1 MSYFLYTD
9 KPNKFNCNIQIE
21 GTSLAKS
28 KVRLVI
34 ETDEMSYMFNGAIE
48 NTGVCEVNIPKTKHF
63 LPEGTKGNMR
73 LEVIADDVYFEPWSS
88 DFGVKT
94 NKKVNVVVSEQEQE
108 EKPRLTVEVF
118 QQEEPIIEE
127 PKVKIVET
135 HKPKV
140 AELPKKKIVE
150 TVVKKPEMMVIKTKS
165 GQKLQITKEQFL
177 KNFGNLR

>member
-1 MSYFLYTD
+1 MSYLLYTD
-9 KPNKFNCNIQIE
+9 KQNKFNCNIQIE

-48 NTGVCEVNIPKTKHF
+48 NTGVCEVIIPKTKYF

-94 NKKVNVVVSEQEQE
+94 NKKVNVVVSEQEE
-108 EKPRLTVEVF
+108 EKPKLTVEVF

-127 PKVKIVET
+127 PKVKVVEN

-140 AELPKKKIVE
+140 VEVPKKNIVE
-150 TVVKKPEMMVIKTKS
+150 STPKKPEMMVVKTKS

-177 KNFGNLR
+177 KNFGRLK